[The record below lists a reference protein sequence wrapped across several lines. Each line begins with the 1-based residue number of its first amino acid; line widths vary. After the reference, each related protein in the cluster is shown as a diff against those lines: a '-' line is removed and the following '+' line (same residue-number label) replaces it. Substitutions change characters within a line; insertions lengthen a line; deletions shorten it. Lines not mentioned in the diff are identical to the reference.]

1 MRKVTESDAID
12 QHKFIGE
19 NPIKTIWFL
28 TKGQRRNLGFSFI
41 FFTIKHSPAWL
52 LPLLTANII
61 DVLVQRKPLATLW
74 IYIGLM
80 GLLVIQNL
88 PINLLYVRFL
98 SKAVRNLE
106 SNLRSMIA
114 QRLQQLN
121 MSYYAKTNA
130 GVLQTK
136 VVRDVEA
143 IEQMLKNLGEG
154 GIGAVNTLVG
164 AVIITAIKIPQF
176 MPIFFLLA
184 PISAFLIIKL
194 RRRLQKTNE
203 EFRQEV
209 EKMSAQVNEM
219 TTLLPVTRAH
229 GLETNALARV
239 TGSFKQ
245 VKVAGMRLDA
255 VNALFGATAWVV
267 FQLAN
272 VSCLAFAVYMSYT
285 QILPISA
292 GEVVMLT
299 TYFAMLT
306 GSIILFSSIIPLVT
320 KGLESV
326 RSIGEV
332 LESPDLERNIGKK
345 RVSKVFGDVEFC
357 DVEFSYPH
365 SNRHALHKVSFK
377 ASPGEVIA
385 LVGPSGSGKST
396 LVNLVIGFLGPDQGA
411 VLIDGQDTSDIDMRS
426 VRKYVS
432 VVAQES
438 ILFEGS
444 IKDNI
449 TYGMLDVSDEELV
462 RALISAN
469 AYDFVKAL
477 PESWDTVV
485 GERGAR
491 LSGGQRQRISIA
503 RAMIRDPK
511 LLILDEATSALD
523 SQSER
528 EIQKALNSLMESRTT
543 FVVAHRLS
551 TVQRANQIL
560 VLDEGSVIE
569 RGTHKELIYQDG
581 LYANLYQAQLLE
593 V

>member
-1 MRKVTESDAID
+1 M
-12 QHKFIGE
+12 
-19 NPIKTIWFL
+19 
-28 TKGQRRNLGFSFI
+28 

-61 DVLVQRKPLATLW
+61 DVLVQRKPLSMLW
-74 IYIGLM
+74 IYVGLM
-80 GLLVIQNL
+80 ALLVVQNL

-98 SKAVRNLE
+98 SRAVRSLE
-106 SNLRSMIA
+106 SNLRSTIA

-154 GIGAVNTLVG
+154 GIGAVNTLIG
-164 AVIITAIKIPQF
+164 AIVITSIKIPQF
-176 MPIFFLLA
+176 MPVFFILA
-184 PISAFLIIKL
+184 PISGLLIVKL
-194 RRRLQKTNE
+194 RSKLQQTNQ

-229 GLETNALARV
+229 GLESNALARV

-245 VKVAGMRLDA
+245 VKIAGMRLDA
-255 VNALFGATAWVV
+255 INALFGATAWVV

-272 VSCLAFAVYMSYT
+272 VSCLGFAVYMSYT

-332 LESPDLERNIGKK
+332 LESPDIELNIGKERLDQVIGK
-345 RVSKVFGDVEFC
+345 VEFRN
-357 DVEFSYPH
+357 VEFTYPN
-365 SNRHALHKVSFK
+365 SNRHALHQVNFQV
-377 ASPGEVIA
+377 SPGEVIA

-396 LVNLVIGFLGPDQGA
+396 LVNLVIGFLRPNSGA
-411 VLIDGQDTSDIDMRS
+411 VLIDGHNTSGLDMRS
-426 VRKYVS
+426 VRQHVS

-444 IKDNI
+444 VKDNI
-449 TYGMLDVSDEELV
+449 TYGISDVSEDQLID
-462 RALISAN
+462 ALKSAN
-469 AYDFVKAL
+469 AYDFVTAL
-477 PESWDTVV
+477 PDSWDTVV

-503 RAMIRDPK
+503 RAIIRDPK

-528 EIQKALNSLMESRTT
+528 EIQKALNTLMESRTT

-551 TVQRANQIL
+551 TVQRATQIL
-560 VLDEGSVIE
+560 VLEQGSVIE
-569 RGTHKELIYQDG
+569 RGTHRELIYQDG

>member
-1 MRKVTESDAID
+1 MTESDAID

-28 TKGQRRNLGFSFI
+28 TKGQRRNLGLSFI

-74 IYIGLM
+74 IYIALM
-80 GLLVIQNL
+80 GLLVVQNL

-106 SNLRSMIA
+106 SNLRSTIA

-194 RRRLQKTNE
+194 RRRLQQTNQ

-255 VNALFGATAWVV
+255 INALFGATAWVV

-332 LESPDLERNIGKK
+332 LESPDIERNIGKK
-345 RVSKVFGDVEFC
+345 RVSKVFGDVEFR
-357 DVEFSYPH
+357 DVEFSYPN

-396 LVNLVIGFLGPDQGA
+396 LVNLVIGFLRPDQGA
-411 VLIDGQDTSDIDMRS
+411 VLIDGQDTGNLDMRS
-426 VRKYVS
+426 VRQYVS

-449 TYGMLDVSDEELV
+449 TYGMLDVTDEELV

-469 AYDFVKAL
+469 AYDFVTAL

>member
-1 MRKVTESDAID
+1 VTESDAID

-28 TKGQRRNLGFSFI
+28 TKGQRRNLGLSFI

-74 IYIGLM
+74 IYIALM
-80 GLLVIQNL
+80 GLLVVQNL

-106 SNLRSMIA
+106 SNLRSTIA

-194 RRRLQKTNE
+194 RRRLQQTNQ

-255 VNALFGATAWVV
+255 INALFGATAWVV

-332 LESPDLERNIGKK
+332 LESPDIERNIGKK
-345 RVSKVFGDVEFC
+345 RVSKVFGDVEFR
-357 DVEFSYPH
+357 DVEFSYPN

-396 LVNLVIGFLGPDQGA
+396 LVNLVIGFLRPDQGA
-411 VLIDGQDTSDIDMRS
+411 VLIDGQDTGNLDMRS
-426 VRKYVS
+426 VRQYVS

-449 TYGMLDVSDEELV
+449 TYGMLDVTDEELV

-469 AYDFVKAL
+469 AYDFVTAL

>member
-1 MRKVTESDAID
+1 MSEVDDID
-12 QHKFIGE
+12 RHKFVGE

-61 DVLVQRKPLATLW
+61 DVLVQKKPLSTLW
-74 IYIGLM
+74 VYIALM

-98 SKAVRNLE
+98 SRAVRNLE
-106 SNLRSMIA
+106 SNLRSTIA

-176 MPIFFLLA
+176 MPVFFILA
-184 PISAFLIIKL
+184 PISAVLIIKL
-194 RRRLQKTNE
+194 RKRLQQTNQ
-203 EFRQEV
+203 EFREEV
-209 EKMSAQVNEM
+209 ERMSAHVNEM

-229 GLETNALARV
+229 GLESNALARV

-255 VNALFGATAWVV
+255 INALFGATAWVV

-332 LESPDLERNIGKK
+332 LESPDIELNIGKK
-345 RVSKVFGDVEFC
+345 RVSKVFGDVEFR
-357 DVEFSYPH
+357 DVEFSYPN
-365 SNRHALHKVSFK
+365 SNRHALHRVNFK

-396 LVNLVIGFLGPDQGA
+396 LVNLVIGFLRPDDGV
-411 VLIDGQDTSDIDMRS
+411 VLIDGQNTQDLDMRS
-426 VRKYVS
+426 VRQHVS

-444 IKDNI
+444 IKENI

-469 AYDFVKAL
+469 AYDFVTKL

-503 RAMIRDPK
+503 RAIIRDPK

-523 SQSER
+523 SQSEK
-528 EIQKALNSLMESRTT
+528 EIQKALNALMQSRTT

-551 TVQRANQIL
+551 TVQRAHQIL

-569 RGTHKELIYQDG
+569 RGTHKELIHQDG

>member
-1 MRKVTESDAID
+1 
-12 QHKFIGE
+12 
-19 NPIKTIWFL
+19 
-28 TKGQRRNLGFSFI
+28 
-41 FFTIKHSPAWL
+41 
-52 LPLLTANII
+52 
-61 DVLVQRKPLATLW
+61 
-74 IYIGLM
+74 
-80 GLLVIQNL
+80 
-88 PINLLYVRFL
+88 
-98 SKAVRNLE
+98 
-106 SNLRSMIA
+106 
-114 QRLQQLN
+114 
-121 MSYYAKTNA
+121 
-130 GVLQTK
+130 
-136 VVRDVEA
+136 
-143 IEQMLKNLGEG
+143 
-154 GIGAVNTLVG
+154 
-164 AVIITAIKIPQF
+164 
-176 MPIFFLLA
+176 
-184 PISAFLIIKL
+184 
-194 RRRLQKTNE
+194 
-203 EFRQEV
+203 
-209 EKMSAQVNEM
+209 
-219 TTLLPVTRAH
+219 
-229 GLETNALARV
+229 
-239 TGSFKQ
+239 
-245 VKVAGMRLDA
+245 
-255 VNALFGATAWVV
+255 
-267 FQLAN
+267 
-272 VSCLAFAVYMSYT
+272 
-285 QILPISA
+285 
-292 GEVVMLT
+292 
-299 TYFAMLT
+299 MLT

-332 LESPDLERNIGKK
+332 LESPDIERNIGKK
-345 RVSKVFGDVEFC
+345 RVSKVFGDVEFR
-357 DVEFSYPH
+357 DVEFSYPN

-396 LVNLVIGFLGPDQGA
+396 LVNLVIGFLRPDQGA
-411 VLIDGQDTSDIDMRS
+411 VLIDGQDTGNLDMRS
-426 VRKYVS
+426 VRQYVS

-449 TYGMLDVSDEELV
+449 TYGMLDVTDEELV

-469 AYDFVKAL
+469 AYDFVTAL

>member
-1 MRKVTESDAID
+1 VTESDAID

-28 TKGQRRNLGFSFI
+28 TKGQRRNLGFSFL

-61 DVLVQRKPLATLW
+61 DVLVQRKPLSTLW

-80 GLLVIQNL
+80 GLLVLQNL

-106 SNLRSMIA
+106 SNLRSTIA

-164 AVIITAIKIPQF
+164 AVIITSIKIPQF

-194 RRRLQKTNE
+194 RRRLQQTNQ
-203 EFRQEV
+203 EFREEV

-255 VNALFGATAWVV
+255 INALFGATAWVV

-345 RVSKVFGDVEFC
+345 RVSKVFGDVEFR
-357 DVEFSYPH
+357 DVEFSYPN

-396 LVNLVIGFLGPDQGA
+396 LVNLVIGFLRPDQGA
-411 VLIDGQDTSDIDMRS
+411 VLIDGQDTGNLDMRS
-426 VRKYVS
+426 VRQYVS

-449 TYGMLDVSDEELV
+449 TYGMLDVTDEELV

-469 AYDFVKAL
+469 AYDFVTAL